1 VRELTEGAFVFFVV
15 GWAKAANGAKQRP
28 ESSIKKFKQKALVD
42 EKLKT

>member
-1 VRELTEGAFVFFVV
+1 MRELTEVAVVFFVV

-28 ESSIKKFKQKALVD
+28 ESPQIKVQKALVD